1 MNKHIKIVKFDY
13 YQLPIGMKKV
23 YGIDKSG
30 VKYNAMAIDIIT
42 EIVSLVESCKKPST
56 IHTKI
61 HKNHQ
66 DLYDSAFIEGW
77 NFALDKV
84 TKHLLKI

>member
-1 MNKHIKIVKFDY
+1 MKSDY

-23 YGIDKSG
+23 YGIDKNG
-30 VKYNAMAIDIIT
+30 IKYEAMTVDIIT
-42 EIVSLVESCKKPST
+42 EIVSLIENYKKPST
-56 IHTKI
+56 IHTEI

-84 TKHLLKI
+84 IKRLLKI